1 MRPVVLL
8 AAVLMLV
15 GCGVP
20 AQDEPHAV
28 DLPRQ
33 AMRTPSPGPVN
44 TTGEVAEVLC
54 LLRGNRLQ
62 DTVRRLDWMPTVQQQ
77 LDQLSAGPTQ
87 AEREQGLTSA
97 LGGMV
102 LTDRSPPG
110 SRDVTVQIG
119 EADEDTARTDE
130 NLAYGQIVCTLTARA
145 DVNAVVFTRDDQRL
159 EVPRGDGS
167 LSSQPLR
174 ARDYAELI
182 DD

>member
-1 MRPVVLL
+1 MRAVVLL
-8 AAVLMLV
+8 AGVLWLA

-20 AQDEPHAV
+20 AQSEPHAV

-33 AMRTPSPGPVN
+33 PMSTPSPAPVS

-62 DTVRRLDWMPTVQQQ
+62 DTVRRLDRMPTVQNQ
-77 LDQLSAGPTQ
+77 LEQLMAGPTQ

-97 LGGMV
+97 LGGMI
-102 LTDRSPPG
+102 LTDRSPLG
-110 SRDVTVQIG
+110 SRDVTVQVA
-119 EADEDTARTDE
+119 EAHEDTARSDE
-130 NLAYGQIVCTLTARA
+130 NLAYGQVVCTLTARA
-145 DVNAVVFTRDDQRL
+145 DVDAVVFTRDDERL